1 VNVPSAA
8 LGRRADGTF
17 THAARRALFGASARG
32 RHPASGW
39 LCSLSEGAP
48 ALPQN
53 EPVTEDFAARV
64 GALVGV
70 AVAGVQDV
78 GTRHG
83 FRHLTGALADG
94 RAVFIKA
101 AVADGG
107 EAPEAFAAEA
117 NGLRWLAR
125 AGAVPVPGVLG
136 AEGSTL
142 VIELLPPGEPT
153 PGAARDFG
161 AALARMHAAGA
172 NGFGAPWPGYIASLP
187 LDNAPLD
194 TAPLD
199 KAPPDNAPPGSTAP
213 DSTPPG
219 SAPLGNPGEADWGS
233 WYAERRLVP
242 FLRRARDGGALSAAD
257 ARPVEAVIGRIGELA
272 GPPEPPSRVH
282 GDLWAGNVLWPGG
295 QGALIDPAAHGG
307 HRETDLAMLALF
319 GAPYLDEILRT
330 YDATVPL
337 AEGWRSRVPLHQLHP
352 LLVHACLFGAAYVPQ
367 VTAAARQA
375 LRV

>member
-1 VNVPSAA
+1 M
-8 LGRRADGTF
+8 
-17 THAARRALFGASARG
+17 
-32 RHPASGW
+32 
-39 LCSLSEGAP
+39 
-48 ALPQN
+48 
-53 EPVTEDFAARV
+53 TEDFAARV
-64 GALVGV
+64 GALAGV
-70 AVAGVQDV
+70 AVAGVREV

-83 FRHLTGALADG
+83 FRHLTGTLADG
-94 RAVFIKA
+94 RAVFVKA
-101 AVADGG
+101 AVGDGG
-107 EAPEAFAAEA
+107 EAPKAFAAEA

-125 AGAVPVPGVLG
+125 AGAVPVPAVLG
-136 AEGSTL
+136 ADESTL

-187 LDNAPLD
+187 LDNTPPDGTPPDGTPPDGTPPDGTLPDGTPPDGTPPDGTLPDSALPDSAPLD
-194 TAPLD
+194 
-199 KAPPDNAPPGSTAP
+199 G
-213 DSTPPG
+213 
-219 SAPLGNPGEADWGS
+219 APLGNAGEADWGS

-242 FLRRARDGGALSAAD
+242 YLRRARDGGALSAAD
-257 ARPVEAVIGRIGELA
+257 ARPVEAVIDRIRELA
-272 GPPEPPSRVH
+272 GPPEPPSRIH

-295 QGALIDPAAHGG
+295 RGALIDPAAHGG

-319 GAPYLDEILRT
+319 GAPYLDEIVRA

-352 LLVHACLFGAAYVPQ
+352 LLVHACLFGASYVPQ

>member
-1 VNVPSAA
+1 M
-8 LGRRADGTF
+8 
-17 THAARRALFGASARG
+17 
-32 RHPASGW
+32 
-39 LCSLSEGAP
+39 
-48 ALPQN
+48 
-53 EPVTEDFAARV
+53 TEDFAARV
-64 GALVGV
+64 GALAGV
-70 AVAGVQDV
+70 AVAGVREV

-83 FRHLTGALADG
+83 FRHLTGTLADG
-94 RAVFIKA
+94 RAVFVKA
-101 AVADGG
+101 AVGDGG
-107 EAPEAFAAEA
+107 EAPKAFAAEA

-125 AGAVPVPGVLG
+125 AGAVPVPAVLG
-136 AEGSTL
+136 ADESTL

-187 LDNAPLD
+187 LDNTPPDGTPPDGTPPDGTLPDSALPDSAPLD
-194 TAPLD
+194 
-199 KAPPDNAPPGSTAP
+199 G
-213 DSTPPG
+213 
-219 SAPLGNPGEADWGS
+219 APLGNAGEADWGS

-242 FLRRARDGGALSAAD
+242 YLRRARDGGALSAAD
-257 ARPVEAVIGRIGELA
+257 ARPVEAVIDRIRELA
-272 GPPEPPSRVH
+272 GPPEPPSRIH

-295 QGALIDPAAHGG
+295 RGALIDPAAHGG

-319 GAPYLDEILRT
+319 GAPYLDEIVRA

-352 LLVHACLFGAAYVPQ
+352 LLVHACLFGASYVPQ

>member
-1 VNVPSAA
+1 M
-8 LGRRADGTF
+8 
-17 THAARRALFGASARG
+17 
-32 RHPASGW
+32 
-39 LCSLSEGAP
+39 
-48 ALPQN
+48 
-53 EPVTEDFAARV
+53 TEDFAARV
-64 GALVGV
+64 GALAGV
-70 AVAGVQDV
+70 AVAGVREV

-83 FRHLTGALADG
+83 FRHLTGTLADG
-94 RAVFIKA
+94 RAVFVKA
-101 AVADGG
+101 AVGDGG
-107 EAPEAFAAEA
+107 EAPKAFAAEA

-125 AGAVPVPGVLG
+125 AGAVPVPAVLG
-136 AEGSTL
+136 ADESTL

-187 LDNAPLD
+187 LDNTPPDGTPPDGTPPDSALPDSAPLD
-194 TAPLD
+194 
-199 KAPPDNAPPGSTAP
+199 G
-213 DSTPPG
+213 
-219 SAPLGNPGEADWGS
+219 APLGNAGEADWGS

-242 FLRRARDGGALSAAD
+242 YLRRARDGGALSAAD
-257 ARPVEAVIGRIGELA
+257 ARPVEAVIDRIRELA
-272 GPPEPPSRVH
+272 GPPEPPSRIH

-319 GAPYLDEILRT
+319 GAPYLDEIVRA

-352 LLVHACLFGAAYVPQ
+352 LLVHACLFGASYVPQ

>member
-1 VNVPSAA
+1 M
-8 LGRRADGTF
+8 
-17 THAARRALFGASARG
+17 
-32 RHPASGW
+32 
-39 LCSLSEGAP
+39 
-48 ALPQN
+48 
-53 EPVTEDFAARV
+53 TEDFAARI

-70 AVAGVQDV
+70 AAAGVREV

-83 FRHLTGALADG
+83 FRHLTGTLADG

-101 AVADGG
+101 AVGDGG
-107 EAPEAFAAEA
+107 EAPGAFAAEA

-125 AGAVPVPGVLG
+125 AGAVPVPAVLG
-136 AEGSTL
+136 ADESTL

-153 PGAARDFG
+153 PEAARDFG

-187 LDNAPLD
+187 LDNAPPD
-194 TAPLD
+194 N
-199 KAPPDNAPPGSTAP
+199 APPDNAPPDNAP
-213 DSTPPG
+213 PDG
-219 SAPLGNPGEADWGS
+219 APLRNADEADWGS

-242 FLRRARDGGALSAAD
+242 YLQRARDGGALSAAD
-257 ARPVEAVIGRIGELA
+257 ARPVEAVIGRIRELA

-330 YDATVPL
+330 YDSTVPL

-367 VTAAARQA
+367 VAAAARQA
-375 LRV
+375 LLV